1 MSYFVSF
8 LSEAEDIFLPS
19 YLQDFS
25 LLNVKFKGSIHVKV
39 QRFKF
44 KPRKSSVQQKKKKSL
59 SESAQKKY
67 KY

>member
-39 QRFKF
+39 QRFKS
-44 KPRKSSVQQKKKKSL
+44 KPRKSSVQPKKKK
-59 SESAQKKY
+59 KKIV
-67 KY
+67 KRKCPKKI

>member
-39 QRFKF
+39 QRFKS
-44 KPRKSSVQQKKKKSL
+44 KPRKSSVQQKKKSL

>member
-39 QRFKF
+39 QRFKS